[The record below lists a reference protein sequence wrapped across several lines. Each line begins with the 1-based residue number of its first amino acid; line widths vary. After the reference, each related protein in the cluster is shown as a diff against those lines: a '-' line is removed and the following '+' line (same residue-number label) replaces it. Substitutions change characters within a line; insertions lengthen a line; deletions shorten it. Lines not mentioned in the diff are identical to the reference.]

1 MDTFVYCW
9 TDHKTSKLYV
19 GMHKGH
25 PDDGYVSS
33 SKHLIKEYR
42 VRPQDFTRE
51 VLTRNTYEVCRGFEV
66 AVIKAM
72 FSQGVPCYNLN
83 AAGAIL
89 YTPEIREKISQT
101 HKGKVISAEHK
112 AAIKQWNLT
121 ERKPASEETREKIRQ
136 KKLGVKRGALPEEWR
151 RKISEAGKGLKRPEG
166 FGAAVSARQLGKT
179 RRPLTEAEKEKQRI
193 AQTGRKHTPETLE
206 KLRLAKANVSSATK
220 LKLSEAK
227 KRYWEQKRLEKQNAS

>member
-19 GMHKGH
+19 GMHKGR

-33 SKHLIKEYR
+33 SKHLLKEYR
-42 VRPQDFTRE
+42 ERPQDFTRE
-51 VLTRNTYEVCRGFEV
+51 VVTRNTYEVCRDFEI
-66 AVIKAM
+66 AIIKAM
-72 FSQGVPCYNLN
+72 FTQSVPCYNLN

-89 YTPEIREKISQT
+89 YTPEIRAKISQT
-101 HKGKVISAEHK
+101 HKGKVLSAEHK

-136 KKLGVKRGALPEEWR
+136 KKLGVKRGVLPEEWR
-151 RKISEAGKGLKRPEG
+151 RKISESGKGLKRPEG
-166 FGAAVSARQLGKT
+166 FGTAISARQLGKT

-193 AQTGRKHTPETLE
+193 AHTGRKHTPETLE
-206 KLRLAKANVSSATK
+206 KLRLAKANVSPETK

-227 KRYWEQKRLEKQNAS
+227 KRYWEQKRLGKQNAS